1 MSKKEKNTKKILNV
15 PRIIVF
21 LLLIYIVVSLGIFVY
36 KEKVHHYEIN
46 GINYYKEIDII
57 RMLDL
62 QDYPS
67 FISINTNTL
76 KNTLESDPLILSAKV
91 SYGWNFTIKIDI
103 DENTPIL
110 MIKSSNNV
118 VLKDGNQIPYDD
130 SFGALPML
138 LNNTPTDSL
147 VLLADNLSKVDK
159 GVLSLVSEITYTPY
173 NSSNTILDNNR
184 FLLSMSDSNQVYI
197 NAKNCTWLNEYLDVI
212 ANNRITEP
220 GTFFFDGNLGK
231 MIYKKAKGEETPLD
245 KTTTTTTTD
254 DKKETTTNG

>member
-1 MSKKEKNTKKILNV
+1 MEEVKKKKVKILNI

-21 LLLIYIVVSLGIFVY
+21 LLFFYIIFSIGMYVY
-36 KEKVHHYEIN
+36 KEHVHHYEIS

-67 FISINTNTL
+67 FVSINTGSL
-76 KNTLESDPLILSAKV
+76 KDKLESDPLISKAKV
-91 SYGWNFTIKIDI
+91 SYGLDFTLKIKVE
-103 DENTPIL
+103 ENPPVFV
-110 MIKSSNNV
+110 IKSSNNV
-118 VLKDGNQIPYDD
+118 VLKDGNQIPYDE

-138 LNNTPTDSL
+138 LNNTPTESL
-147 VLLADNLSKVDK
+147 VLLAEHLSEIDR
-159 GVLSLVSEITYTPY
+159 GVLYMISEITYTPY

-197 NAKNCTWLNEYLDVI
+197 NAKNCSWLNEYLNVI
-212 ANNRITEP
+212 ANNRITES

-231 MIYKKAKGEETPLD
+231 MIYKKASGQEVVVTEENKTGEN
-245 KTTTTTTTD
+245 
-254 DKKETTTNG
+254 NG